1 MNYSRHVLS
10 RTLQESLTLAL
21 SVQDGGG
28 LVQQD
33 DWVRVGMH
41 PLLLL
46 ISTAAQFHLG
56 LHYPEY
62 KKYNSGDTLHSFDLT
77 DLDLVLV
84 LDGVCLRVIIDDPLN
99 QRVQVEL
106 RVQVV
111 NPLLKIKI
119 MK

>member
-1 MNYSRHVLS
+1 MFQLNYSRHVLS

-62 KKYNSGDTLHSFDLT
+62 KKYNSGDTLRSCDLT

-84 LDGVCLRVIIDDPLN
+84 LD
-99 QRVQVEL
+99 VEHA
-106 RVQVV
+106 
-111 NPLLKIKI
+111 
-119 MK
+119 

>member
-1 MNYSRHVLS
+1 MFQLNYSRHVLS

-84 LDGVCLRVIIDDPLN
+84 LD
-99 QRVQVEL
+99 VEHA
-106 RVQVV
+106 
-111 NPLLKIKI
+111 
-119 MK
+119 